1 MKPCG
6 PFVQLF
12 ISSFSMHA
20 FCPLFVQLFI
30 SSSNMCMQVAFNL
43 HHVIMTSHTSWL
55 SPMVQSRTT
64 GHKKLSASRIANAR
78 RQLLILHC
86 AAIEQKPPPYQ
97 MQIVLWTPIL
107 LLHLLLGSSDI
118 VVAASQLAT
127 PSFVACRQFSHHHH
141 GFLFPSPIVW
151 HMCSSTSTL
160 LTGALLHAHHQQ
172 CTNVR
177 SATASNPHASPRD
190 WSIYILQGPVLH
202 QQIHS

>member
-1 MKPCG
+1 MSP
-6 PFVQLF
+6 L
-12 ISSFSMHA
+12 SASFTFHLPAASNA
-20 FCPLFVQLFI
+20 LLLSLFVQLFI

-86 AAIEQKPPPYQ
+86 AAIEQKPPPYH

-107 LLHLLLGSSDI
+107 LLHLLGSSDI
-118 VVAASQLAT
+118 VAAASQLAT

-151 HMCSSTSTL
+151 HMCSSTGTL
-160 LTGALLHAHHQQ
+160 LTGALLHAQHQQ